1 MCLEFFVSDIRQEL
15 KYNIPTDNR
24 FTALSKSNTKNDT
37 DDQIDVENANSA
49 SQMQKTPKGDKQ
61 SILIWDSQ
69 VRNILKNFCPDSKRK
84 TVHCYPNINT
94 ENAATNTSGI
104 LGAVDKSDK
113 DATVIVNIGS
123 YDVLNCQ
130 TKHIKENMKILI
142 KELADRRANRNIKIA
157 EITPHLYNKGLNKKI
172 KIVNNYVKSL
182 CEIGQL
188 GLIEFW
194 DKFENRIDLY
204 VKDGSQLNKKGK
216 AKLGNILTENCPNDF
231 LE

>member
-1 MCLEFFVSDIRQEL
+1 
-15 KYNIPTDNR
+15 
-24 FTALSKSNTKNDT
+24 
-37 DDQIDVENANSA
+37 
-49 SQMQKTPKGDKQ
+49 MQKTPKGDKQ
-61 SILIWDSQ
+61 SILIGDSQ

-113 DATVIVNIGS
+113 DAAVIVNIGS

-157 EITPHLYNKGLNKKI
+157 EIAPHSYNKGLNKKI
-172 KIVNNYVKSL
+172 KIVNSYVKSL
-182 CEIGQL
+182 CELEQL

-204 VKDGSQLNKKGK
+204 VKDGSQLNRKGK

>member
-1 MCLEFFVSDIRQEL
+1 M
-15 KYNIPTDNR
+15 KYNIPTENK

-37 DDQIDVENANSA
+37 NDQTNVENANTA
-49 SQMQKTPKGDKQ
+49 SHLQNTPRGDKQ
-61 SILIWDSQ
+61 SILIGDSQ

-84 TVHCYPNINT
+84 TVHCYPNINA
-94 ENAATNTSGI
+94 ENAATNTTGI
-104 LGAVDKSDK
+104 LSPVSKSDE

-123 YDVLNCQ
+123 YDVLKCQ
-130 TKHIKENMKILI
+130 TKHIKKNMKLLI
-142 KELADRRANRNIKIA
+142 KELANRRASRNIKIA

-182 CEIGQL
+182 CELERIGF
-188 GLIEFW
+188 IEFW
-194 DKFENRIDLY
+194 DKFENQIDLY
-204 VKDGSQLNKKGK
+204 VKDGSQLNRKGK